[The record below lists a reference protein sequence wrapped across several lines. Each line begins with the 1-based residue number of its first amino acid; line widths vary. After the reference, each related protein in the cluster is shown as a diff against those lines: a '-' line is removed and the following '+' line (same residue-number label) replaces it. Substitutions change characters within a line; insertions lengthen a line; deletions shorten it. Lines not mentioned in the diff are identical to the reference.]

1 MAVNAAA
8 AASSVFSR
16 QKEAVRLGVAQ
27 STVGLSECKGQRG
40 RADPVGARRFRRGG
54 GREWIP
60 GGPRQVGDGNS
71 GAPGQRRPLVI
82 ADRGVFEV
90 ETIQRSE
97 GSERSRGSGGD
108 GRRRRRR
115 GEGLRLRSSRR
126 WRCKIRDA
134 STHGVGFMLE
144 KGEAREI
151 REVERERSR
160 GSK

>member
-27 STVGLSECKGQRG
+27 STAGFGECKGGRG
-40 RADPVGARRFRRGG
+40 RADPVGACRFRRGG

-71 GAPGQRRPLVI
+71 GAPGQRRPLV

-90 ETIQRSE
+90 ETMQRSQ

-108 GRRRRRR
+108 GRRRRGR

-134 STHGVGFMLE
+134 SIHGVGFLLE

-160 GSK
+160 G

>member
-1 MAVNAAA
+1 MGSQRAG
-8 AASSVFSR
+8 AASSVCSR

-27 STVGLSECKGQRG
+27 STAGLGECKGQQG
-40 RADPVGARRFRRGG
+40 RADPAGACRIRRGG

-90 ETIQRSE
+90 ETMQRSQ

-108 GRRRRRR
+108 GRRRRGR

-134 STHGVGFMLE
+134 SIHGVGFLLE

-160 GSK
+160 A